1 MSTSTL
7 PEPDDIA
14 RVHSEKLQSLIA
26 SRIGNA
32 SISFADY
39 MQQALYEPGLGYYM
53 AGAQKFGEAGDFVT
67 APEISPLFGQCIAQS
82 CRSLF
87 AALPTSILELGAGS
101 GKLAS
106 SIVMALSDVTN
117 LEYLILEPSAEL
129 QLRQQQ
135 NLQAALSAEQYAAV
149 SWLTALPESF
159 TGIVIANEV
168 MDALPVERIKVGEV
182 LQQARVV
189 WKNGQL
195 SECFADAPDYL
206 QDDWAHVHQELN
218 VPLPDGYQTELALLL
233 GPWLS
238 SIADSIEVGALLLI
252 DYGYPRQEYYADE
265 RVKGSLACYHQHR
278 MHDDAFWWPGLQ
290 DITAHVD
297 FTRVVEQGTSN
308 GLELLGYTSQSSFLL
323 DNGLMGHMQLASD
336 VCQTEVEQL
345 RLSQAIKKLT
355 LPGEMGERFQVMA
368 MGKGIDCEPTGF
380 KLLELSHRL

>member
-1 MSTSTL
+1 MSVSSL
-7 PEPDDIA
+7 PDPDDIA
-14 RVHSEKLQSLIA
+14 RAHSEKLQALIT
-26 SRIGNA
+26 SRIGNG
-32 SISFADY
+32 SISFAEY
-39 MQQALYEPGLGYYM
+39 MHQALYEPGLGYYM

-67 APEISPLFGQCIAQS
+67 APELSPLFGQCIAQS

-87 AALPTSILELGAGS
+87 VAVPTSILELGAGS

-106 SIVMALSDVTN
+106 SIVMALADVTK

-135 NLQAALSAEQYAAV
+135 YLQAMLSAEQYAAV

-168 MDALPVERIKVGEV
+168 MDALPIERIKVGEV
-182 LQQARVV
+182 VQQARVV
-189 WKNGQL
+189 CKSDHL
-195 SECFADAPDYL
+195 SEHFEDAPAYL
-206 QDDWAHVHQELN
+206 QEDWARVQQDLSE
-218 VPLPDGYQTELALLL
+218 PLPYGYETELAQLL
-233 GPWLS
+233 GPWLRS
-238 SIADSIEVGALLLI
+238 LADSIKAGALLLI
-252 DYGYPRQEYYADE
+252 DYGYPRKEYYAAE
-265 RVKGSLACYHQHR
+265 RINGSLACYHQHR

-323 DNGLMGHMQLASD
+323 DNGLMDHLQLAND
-336 VCQTEVEQL
+336 VCKTEVEQL

-368 MGKGIDCEPTGF
+368 MGKGVDYEPTGF
-380 KLLELSHRL
+380 SLQELSHRL

>member
-1 MSTSTL
+1 MSATSL

-14 RVHSEKLQSLIA
+14 RAHSEKLQALIA
-26 SRIGNA
+26 SRIGDG

-39 MQQALYEPGLGYYM
+39 MHHALYEPGLGYYM

-67 APEISPLFGQCIAQS
+67 APEVSPLFGQCIAQS

-87 AALPTSILELGAGS
+87 SELPTCILEMGAGS

-106 SIVMALSDVTN
+106 SIVMALKDVAT
-117 LEYLILEPSAEL
+117 LEYQILEPSAEL

-135 NLQAALSAEQYAAV
+135 HLNDVLSTDQYAAV

-159 TGIVIANEV
+159 KGVVIANEV
-168 MDALPVERIKVGEV
+168 MDALPVERVKVAEV

-189 WKNGQL
+189 CRSGQL
-195 SECFADAPDYL
+195 SEHFEDAPAQL
-206 QDDWAHVHQELN
+206 QSDWARINSGLID
-218 VPLPDGYQTELALLL
+218 PLPHGYQTEMPQLL

-238 SIADSIEVGALLLI
+238 SLADAVETGALLLI
-252 DYGYPRQEYYADE
+252 DYGYPRQEYYASE
-265 RVKGSLACYHQHR
+265 RANGSLACYHQHR
-278 MHDDAFWWPGLQ
+278 MHDDAFWWPGIQ

-297 FTRVVEQGTSN
+297 FTRVVEEGAAS

-323 DNGLMGHMQLASD
+323 DNGLMDHLQVANDACVS
-336 VCQTEVEQL
+336 EVEKL
-345 RLSQAIKKLT
+345 RLSQAVKKLT

-368 MGKGIDCEPTGF
+368 LGKSVDNEPTGF
-380 KLLELSHRL
+380 GLQELSHRL